1 MRTILENSLA
11 ENNKQLEDL
20 KTQLAAEVTEREKL
34 AAAITKLQQTAD
46 LAAKDRDILVS
57 ALAVKQDE
65 VDRMRRSLSWK
76 LTMPVRMSG
85 RISRGEFSTIKAM

>member
-1 MRTILENSLA
+1 NKQLEDLKTQLAAEVTEREKLAAAITKLQQTADLAAKDRDILA

-46 LAAKDRDILVS
+46 LAAKD
-57 ALAVKQDE
+57 
-65 VDRMRRSLSWK
+65 
-76 LTMPVRMSG
+76 
-85 RISRGEFSTIKAM
+85 